1 MGNTV
6 GGQNIDL
13 NAEFAAMDTTN
24 SGKVTK
30 NMMLNYV
37 SKKGIKQY
45 SPDQLIEYFEL
56 LDKNNNGFLD
66 KTEFQALFEV
76 LQSNADDS
84 EAHLNF
90 TDSKDLKADMLEHH
104 KPSLTKGSV
113 ADAFLVEESADNSKF
128 YMDFEFDFDRATSA
142 QKEQQTMVLY
152 PDHVTG
158 SFGFGVT
165 ARDSGKL
172 IVNSINPNAAKYGLE
187 LYDVIT
193 GINGGAIGK
202 GEGLMDPEMACTM
215 LKDLKQNAKPN
226 ETPYI
231 TLTWV
236 TLNRDALEC
245 DTRKST
251 EAVVDTYIG
260 SQTSLG
266 PTIAD
271 DVQLEIEVKQYVN
284 DMDEEKGGSKLGMNL
299 SFNSNGEAGDF
310 FAVVTTVE
318 PGSMGHEAGFRVHDI
333 IKAVGSVDG
342 KTIGSVGQFNAAIKQ
357 AFAESDNTHIIVTV
371 ARLRGDQ
378 FVALKNRSTHNPS
391 FFFLSQATMLVILFK
406 MLLFIPFLYAAV
418 LLFTYGSTNTYTT
431 IVTGAALIFLIE
443 VDKVFYDKLV
453 SGSEKTAMVKDLNAA
468 VEEDDK
474 LREEFEQVN
483 KMSKISS
490 LYAQK
495 TQPHVSEKELTQF
508 GKAIEAGSRSAL
520 NTIKTE
526 TNATGSISRLKR
538 ISVHFPDEMSFG
550 CFTPCSARDVLSFEH
565 TDQFKLCCVRETT
578 KAVKQQAPE
587 NIFTYAAWKVT
598 EGQISWPLF
607 IKVLACA
614 VLQWGA
620 VMEII
625 TQYEYVLEDGTCDGD
640 NVIKGFTLMLVI
652 LAVYFCGMND
662 VYESMISVNLI
673 AWPEHYK
680 DFDGAFSACYEMIFP
695 SKWALC
701 CNGCVC
707 VKGGAW
713 TYIIN
718 VIVTWSALFSS
729 ALMSPLVVCLMFAAV
744 YKAAQACDN

>member
-6 GGQNIDL
+6 AGQNLDL

-30 NMMLNYV
+30 NMMLSYV

-76 LQSNADDS
+76 LQSNADD
-84 EAHLNF
+84 EGHPNL
-90 TDSKDLKADMLEHH
+90 TDSKDLTVDMLEHH

-113 ADAFLVEESADNSKF
+113 ADAFLVEENADNSKF
-128 YMDFEFDFDRATSA
+128 YMEFEFDFDRATNA
-142 QKEQQTMVLY
+142 QKLQQTVVLY
-152 PDHVTG
+152 PDHVTE

-172 IVNSINPNAAKYGLE
+172 IVNNINPNAAKYGLE

-193 GINGGAIGK
+193 AINGGAIGK
-202 GEGLMDPEMACTM
+202 GEGFMDPEMACNM
-215 LKDLKQNAKPN
+215 LKDFKTKK
-226 ETPYI
+226 TPSI

-236 TLNRDALEC
+236 TLNRDALES

-260 SQTSLG
+260 SLTSPG
-266 PTIAD
+266 PTVAD
-271 DVQLEIEVKQYVN
+271 EVGLEIEVKQYVK
-284 DMDEEKGGSKLGMNL
+284 DMDEEKGGTKLGINL
-299 SFNSNGEAGDF
+299 SFNSSGDSGEY

-318 PGSMGHEAGFRVHDI
+318 PGSMGYEAGFKVHDI
-333 IKAVGSVDG
+333 IKYIGSMDG
-342 KTIGSVGQFNAAIKQ
+342 KTIGSIGQFHAAIKQ
-357 AFAESDNTHIIVTV
+357 ALAESGNTHIVVTV

-378 FVALKNRSTHNPS
+378 FVALQNRASHNPS

-443 VDKVFYDKLV
+443 VDKIFYDKLV
-453 SGSEKTAMVKDLNAA
+453 SGSEKSAMVKDLNAA

-483 KMSKISS
+483 KMSKISG

-495 TQPHVSEKELTQF
+495 IQPHVSEQELNQF

-526 TNATGSISRLKR
+526 KNAMGSISRLKR
-538 ISVHFPDEMSFG
+538 ISVHFPDNMSFG

-565 TDQFKLCCVRETT
+565 TDQFKLCCLRETT
-578 KAVKQQAPE
+578 KAAKQQAPE
-587 NIFTYAAWKVT
+587 NIFAYAAWKIT

-607 IKVLACA
+607 IKVLTCA

-640 NVIKGFTLMLVI
+640 NVVKGFTLMLVV

-673 AWPEHYK
+673 AWPEHFK
-680 DFDGAFSACYEMIFP
+680 DFDGAISACYEMIFP

-707 VKGGAW
+707 LKGGAW
-713 TYIIN
+713 TIIIN

-729 ALMSPLVVCLMFAAV
+729 ALMSPLVVGLMFAAV
-744 YKAAQACDN
+744 YKATEDCDN